1 MCFPDIE
8 LLSNEIF
15 FKVLK
20 RETERY
26 YAFFNYIYL
35 SEEIF
40 LVLTYIDAER
50 RYWEILRF

>member
-15 FKVLK
+15 FIRYLK
-20 RETERY
+20 ERLRDIML
-26 YAFFNYIYL
+26 FFNYIYL

-50 RYWEILRF
+50 RY

>member
-1 MCFPDIE
+1 MMCFPDIE

-50 RYWEILRF
+50 RY